1 LDTGFSIQVL
11 ASRTGLTP
19 NVLRAWENR
28 YGFPEARRNAAGHR
42 RFTDDDVRLVLEVLR
57 SRDHGMPLQL
67 AIDSVMGRQRHSHA
81 ASVHG
86 ALVREFPELAQQ
98 RFSRD
103 ALVAASHAVEDETLA
118 SGEGRLVLGAFQ
130 QGHRYEGSRARWNE
144 LGRTAMWSAVVADF
158 DDPPEGDLGA
168 APGGARPVRC
178 HLPEDAPMRREWTVL
193 SVGVDFGAVVSA
205 WEVPTAP
212 KGPATYEAVISTR
225 REVAVVAARVITA
238 VVEASGVT
246 PPHAVRRLLTETTPP
261 LATTPREA
269 ERIWARALA
278 NLDRA
283 AKESR

>member
-1 LDTGFSIQVL
+1 LDSGFSIQVL

-28 YGFPEARRNAAGHR
+28 YGFPEARRTAAGHR
-42 RFTDDDVRLVLEVLR
+42 RFTDNDVSLVLEVLR

-98 RFSRD
+98 RFSRN
-103 ALVAASHAVEDETLA
+103 ALVAASHALEDETLA

-130 QGHRYEGSRARWNE
+130 HGHRYEGARARWNE
-144 LGRTAMWSAVVADF
+144 LARTAMWSAVVADF
-158 DDPPEGDLGA
+158 DDPPTGNLGS
-168 APGGARPVRC
+168 APGGRPVRC

-193 SVGVDFGAVVSA
+193 SVGDDFGAVVSA

-212 KGPATYEAVISTR
+212 KGRATYEAVISTR
-225 REVAVVAARVITA
+225 REVALVAARVITA

-246 PPHAVRRLLTETTPP
+246 PPQAVRRLLTETTSPRAASP
-261 LATTPREA
+261 LEA
-269 ERIWARALA
+269 ERVWARALA

-283 AKESR
+283 GR